1 MSVEDENAETVAATA
16 SPLTHFGAEVRLER
30 ERLGMS
36 RAELGK
42 EACCG
47 YSLIA
52 KIESGER
59 VPSLDFAE
67 TCDRVFPHAG
77 GRFVRL
83 WPLAL
88 RYAFP
93 PWFRRYVELEWSAT
107 AIRMFHPLLLPG
119 LVQTQEYAHEILRTG
134 RPTGL
139 DDLVTARMERQ
150 RILTRDTPPRLW
162 LVLDEGVLRRAVGG
176 ASVMRKQLERLRALA
191 DSPPHV
197 VQIIPSRIAA
207 YPGSGAPFGLLSFSD
222 GRDVV
227 HVDGFPKGYV
237 LAEAE
242 DVAAATTAYDLLTA
256 VALPPDESAPL
267 IDSILK
273 DCFS

>member
-1 MSVEDENAETVAATA
+1 VTVENENAEAVGPTA

-30 ERLGMS
+30 ERLAMS

-42 EACCG
+42 AANCG
-47 YSLIA
+47 YSLVA
-52 KIESGER
+52 KIESGDR
-59 VPSLDFAE
+59 VPALDFAE
-67 TCDRVFPHAG
+67 ACDRVFPHAG

-119 LVQTQEYAHEILRTG
+119 LVQTEGYARAVLRTG
-134 RPTGL
+134 RPTNL

-150 RILTRDTPPRLW
+150 RILTRDDPPHLW
-162 LVLDEGVLRRAVGG
+162 IVLDEAVLKRPVGG
-176 ASVMRKQLERLRALA
+176 KDVMRSQLERLRALA

-197 VQIIPSRIAA
+197 VQIIPNTIAV
-207 YPGSGAPFGLLSFSD
+207 YPGSGSPFGLLSF
-222 GRDVV
+222 GEGPDVV

-237 LAEAE
+237 LAEPE
-242 DVAAATTAYDLLTA
+242 DVASATGAYDLLKAT
-256 VALPPDESAPL
+256 ALPPDESGHV

-273 DCFS
+273 DRFS

>member
-1 MSVEDENAETVAATA
+1 MSGEVENADTSGAST

-47 YSLIA
+47 YSLVA
-52 KIESGER
+52 KIESGDR
-59 VPSLDFAE
+59 VPALDFAE

-107 AIRMFHPLLLPG
+107 VIRMFHPLLLPG
-119 LVQTQEYAHEILRTG
+119 LVQTEAYAREILRTG
-134 RPTGL
+134 RPTRL

-150 RILTRDTPPRLW
+150 RILTREVPPRLW
-162 LVLDEGVLRRAVGG
+162 IILDEGVLRRAVGG
-176 ASVMRKQLERLRALA
+176 AAVMREQLRRLRALA

-197 VQIIPSRIAA
+197 VQVIPRSIAA
-207 YPGSGAPFGLLSFSD
+207 YPGSGAPFGLLSF
-222 GRDVV
+222 GEGPDVV

-237 LAEAE
+237 LAEPG
-242 DVAAATTAYDLLTA
+242 DVAAAATAYDLLTA

-267 IDSILK
+267 IDAVLK
-273 DCFS
+273 ECFS